1 MALGRKSS
9 EKISR
14 EKILS
19 LKPLWPLRVMM
30 PLMLLVLTLETCGS
44 CSTASVS
51 ANRPMPHGPGLQ
63 LALQKARWSTRREGR
78 PGKEEEAGHLTA
90 TLALLSITVPAG
102 CSSQL
107 CRGRCPG
114 AHGRA
119 GQQQWHAHGSRL
131 PPGVAAAA
139 GLDAGRACGQ
149 FDGRAALR
157 LRGGGRAFRE
167 RTTEKAHKRRAML
180 KAAAKVC
187 AYAIRTSLTWCT
199 PLQCDKGRSRSI
211 EAGSRQA
218 PPFTPG
224 GVG

>member
-1 MALGRKSS
+1 
-9 EKISR
+9 
-14 EKILS
+14 
-19 LKPLWPLRVMM
+19 M
-30 PLMLLVLTLETCGS
+30 PLMLLVLTLEPCGS
-44 CSTASVS
+44 CSTTSVS
-51 ANRPMPHGPGLQ
+51 ATRPIPHGPGLQ
-63 LALQKARWSTRREGR
+63 MALQKARWSTRREGR
-78 PGKEEEAGHLTA
+78 PGEEEEEAGHLTA

-114 AHGRA
+114 ADGRA
-119 GQQQWHAHGSRL
+119 GQQQWQAHGSRL
-131 PPGVAAAA
+131 PSGVAAAA
-139 GLDAGRACGQ
+139 GLNAGRACGR

-187 AYAIRTSLTWCT
+187 AYAIQTSLKTWCT
-199 PLQCDKGRSRSI
+199 PLPCDKPCSRSI